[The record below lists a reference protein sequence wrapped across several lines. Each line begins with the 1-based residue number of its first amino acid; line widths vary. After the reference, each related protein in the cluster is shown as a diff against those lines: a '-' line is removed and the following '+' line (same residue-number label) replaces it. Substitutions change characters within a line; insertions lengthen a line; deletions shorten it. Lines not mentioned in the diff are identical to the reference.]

1 MTTGP
6 SQSAAAEAKRRWY
19 RLTPDRLVWLVLVI
33 EGLLWLAERFGCFPK
48 GYAVLLAVA
57 SVAAAMLVMLLWF
70 AASLVFRWRFQFSV
84 GSLMV
89 LAVVVATLCGWFGVE
104 KKEATEQKEAVAG
117 IEKLKGFVSYDYM
130 GDSGEWRGR
139 ARLRGLLGD
148 DFFWEVVHADIYN
161 DAQAAYLKGLAYLPA
176 LELWD
181 LTCDG
186 LENLKALPRL
196 KELELSGTQITSNY
210 LRKLSGVTDLQEL
223 TLDGDQVTDSV
234 LEGLKFFPKLQRLS
248 LPRRKFPMRGWKKSR
263 H

>member
-148 DFFWEVVHADIYN
+148 DFSGKSFTPTY
-161 DAQAAYLKGLAYLPA
+161 
-176 LELWD
+176 
-181 LTCDG
+181 TTT
-186 LENLKALPRL
+186 PRRHT
-196 KELELSGTQITSNY
+196 SRVWRTSRRSSFGTLRVTAWRTSRRYRGSKSWNY
-210 LRKLSGVTDLQEL
+210 LA
-223 TLDGDQVTDSV
+223 
-234 LEGLKFFPKLQRLS
+234 
-248 LPRRKFPMRGWKKSR
+248 RRSR
-263 H
+263 AIT